1 MKKITRYTAL
11 ILLMVMS
18 LPNVFAQTV
27 HSAYF
32 LETMPNR
39 HEMNPAL
46 TPDFGYTAVPVAG
59 ALKIGVTSNL
69 GLADILYPRGN
80 ELVTGLH
87 QSVSAEQFLGNLN
100 KMNSIEAEI
109 KTNIVSVGFHAF
121 GGLNTIGINARS
133 MTGIYLPYELF
144 KFAKVGQENGATTEY
159 NIENLAV
166 TSDNYAEL
174 ALGHSHKIGSKLTI
188 GAKVKFLFGIA
199 SAEANVDRLNLMM
212 SADKWIVKSRG
223 HMFTSSLL
231 KVTYD
236 KDGMID
242 NVDTGDFSADNFGV
256 GFDVGAKYDILP
268 NLKVSAAVVDMGFVS
283 WKGHRS
289 NLIGEEF
296 VFDGFHN
303 LGAEKDPATDRS
315 AWDDELDQ
323 LEEDAKGLI
332 RFEEGKEASRV
343 KTLASTLNL
352 GVEYGI
358 LNNKITFGLLSS
370 TRFGMPKVWAEG
382 MLSVNFKPVSWFSA
396 SVNGSAS
403 NTGCA
408 FGALINFAPKG
419 FNFFIGSDYIPYSYS
434 KEGIPLHNAAVNAV
448 MGINITF
455 NHK

>member
-1 MKKITRYTAL
+1 MKNLTKYTVL

-18 LPNVFAQTV
+18 VPNLFAQTLR
-27 HSAYF
+27 SGYF
-32 LETMPNR
+32 IETLPTR

-46 TPDFGYTAVPVAG
+46 TPNFGYTALPMAG
-59 ALKIGVTSNL
+59 ALKIGVNSNL

-87 QSVSAEQFLGNLN
+87 QSVSAAEFLGNLN
-100 KMNSIEAEI
+100 KMNSLEADI
-109 KTNIVSVGFHAF
+109 KTSLVSIGFHGL
-121 GGLNTIGINARS
+121 GGLNTLAISARS
-133 MTGIYLPYELF
+133 ITGIYLPYDLF
-144 KFAKVGQENGATTEY
+144 KFAKVGQENGAATEY
-159 NIENLAV
+159 NIDNMAV
-166 TSDNYAEL
+166 STDNYAEL
-174 ALGHSHKIGSKLTI
+174 SLGHSHKIGSKLTI

-199 SAEANVDRLNLMM
+199 SAEASIDRLHLMM
-212 SADKWIVKSRG
+212 SADKWAVKGRG
-223 HMFTSSLL
+223 HLFTSSLL
-231 KVTYD
+231 NVTYD
-236 KDGMID
+236 NEGMID
-242 NVDTGDFSADNFGV
+242 TFETGNFGADNFGV
-256 GFDVGAKYDILP
+256 GFDVGANFDILP

-303 LGAEKDPATDRS
+303 LGAEKEPGMQQS

-323 LEEDAKGLI
+323 IQEDLKSLV
-332 RFEEGKEASRV
+332 RFEEGAEESRI
-343 KTLASTLNL
+343 KTLASTLNI
-352 GVEYGI
+352 GVEYGV

-370 TRFGMPKVWAEG
+370 TRFGMPEVWAEG